1 MRPRFAPLAALAAL
15 ALALHLHTA
24 APAAQEPPARSG
36 IVTLYQHDPFGA
48 AFSFSQGDYGGE
60 LRDGQ
65 LGLEGAQLV
74 YGGFE
79 SGHLTVGFSA
89 DEPANLVDL
98 GEVSV
103 PPVLLSQE
111 ATARFP
117 INLFAT
123 LAVDGRRLVY
133 QPANGSVVRLGSGNE
148 VFGVPQRAMQH
159 FAPVP
164 GHCYV
169 ARFQQT
175 RGGRRDTYVKFV
187 VVEHRPN
194 ESVTLRWANLSAP

>member
-15 ALALHLHTA
+15 AFALHLHTA
-24 APAAQEPPARSG
+24 APAAQEPPPRAG
-36 IVTLYQHDPFGA
+36 LVTLYQHDPFGA
-48 AFSFSQGDYGGE
+48 AFSFSQGDYGGL

-65 LGLEGAQLV
+65 LRLDGSQLV

-79 SGHLTVGFSA
+79 QGHLTVGFSA

-98 GEVSV
+98 GEVAI
-103 PPVLLSQE
+103 PPVLLTQE
-111 ATARFP
+111 ATGRFP
-117 INLFAT
+117 VNLFAT
-123 LAVDGRRLVY
+123 LRIDGRRLVY

-148 VFGVPQRAMQH
+148 VFGVPQRVMQH
-159 FAPVP
+159 ALPVP

-169 ARFQQT
+169 ARFQT
-175 RGGRRDTYVKFV
+175 NGRGRRDLFVKFV

-194 ESVTLRWANLSAP
+194 ESVTLRWESLSEF

>member
-1 MRPRFAPLAALAAL
+1 MHSRFAGLAALCTLTL
-15 ALALHLHTA
+15 AWHLHTA
-24 APAAQEPPARSG
+24 LPAAQEPAPQSG
-36 IVTLYQHDPFGA
+36 IVTLYRHDPLGA
-48 AFSFSQGDYGGE
+48 AFSFTQGGYGGQV
-60 LRDGQ
+60 RDGQ
-65 LGLEGAQLV
+65 LFLDGSQLV

-79 SGHLTVGFSA
+79 EGHLTVGFSA
-89 DEPANLVDL
+89 DEPANVVDL
-98 GEVSV
+98 GEVPV

-117 INLFAT
+117 VNVFAT
-123 LAVDGRRLVY
+123 LRVDGRRLVY
-133 QPANGSVVRLGSGNE
+133 QPANGSNVRLGSGNE
-148 VFGVPQRAMQH
+148 VFGVPQRVMQH

-194 ESVTLRWANLSAP
+194 ESVTLRWENLSAP